1 LNIVLLGAPGAGKG
15 TQADLLSAY
24 LQVPHVATGDLFRE
38 ALRNNTCLGQQ
49 AKEYM
54 DRGELVPD
62 SITVAMVRERLA
74 QPDCARGVILDGFPR
89 TIEQAEALDALLS
102 ELDRQLDLVVFIRV
116 RPEVLVERL
125 SGRWICHDCQGV
137 YHTLFN
143 PPEVPGVCDA
153 CDGELFQRV
162 DDRPE
167 TQRYRIE
174 VYLRQTAPLVEWYRE
189 RGLLVEVDGERE
201 IDRIQ
206 EDLREAVARVRA
218 AG

>member
-1 LNIVLLGAPGAGKG
+1 
-15 TQADLLSAY
+15 
-24 LQVPHVATGDLFRE
+24 
-38 ALRNNTCLGQQ
+38 
-49 AKEYM
+49 M
-54 DRGELVPD
+54 
-62 SITVAMVRERLA
+62 
-74 QPDCARGVILDGFPR
+74 
-89 TIEQAEALDALLS
+89 
-102 ELDRQLDLVVFIRV
+102 
-116 RPEVLVERL
+116 
-125 SGRWICHDCQGV
+125 
-137 YHTLFN
+137 
-143 PPEVPGVCDA
+143 PGVCDA